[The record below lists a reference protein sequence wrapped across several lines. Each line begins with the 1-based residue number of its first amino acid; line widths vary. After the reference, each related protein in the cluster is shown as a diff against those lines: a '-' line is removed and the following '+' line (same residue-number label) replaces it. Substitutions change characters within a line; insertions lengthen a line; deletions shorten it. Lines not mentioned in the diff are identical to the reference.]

1 MLSVAFN
8 KLFSTFNLLFFDLLM
23 KKVKLNIVGMSYS
36 QSSSGAYALIL
47 GVSGENRRLPIII
60 GGFEAQAIAIE
71 LEKMKPTRPL
81 THDLFKSFADHF
93 GVQIQEVIINKFEE
107 GIFFSKL
114 VCEADGKRTEIDS
127 RTSDAVA
134 LAIRFDCPIYA
145 FQSIIDEAA
154 IDMEVD
160 QKTDEGADAKPE
172 EKSEESIEKYE
183 DYLVEELEDM
193 LKKAVLEEKYE
204 EASRLR
210 DEINK
215 RKKNLE

>member
-1 MLSVAFN
+1 
-8 KLFSTFNLLFFDLLM
+8 M
-23 KKVKLNIVGMSYS
+23 KKVKLEIVGMSYS

-47 GVSGENRRLPIII
+47 GIAGESRRLPIII

-71 LEKMKPTRPL
+71 LEKMKPSRPL

-93 GVQIQEVIINKFEE
+93 DIKVVEVVINKFEE

-114 VCEADGKRTEIDS
+114 VCETGGDITEIDS

-145 FQSIIDEAA
+145 YERILNEAA
-154 IDMEVD
+154 IDMDTEPIPSESPEGEPE
-160 QKTDEGADAKPE
+160 QKGVETAG
-172 EKSEESIEKYE
+172 KYE
-183 DYLVEELEDM
+183 DFLLEELAEM
-193 LKKAVLEEKYE
+193 LKKAIAEEQYE

-215 RKKNLE
+215 RKEKLD